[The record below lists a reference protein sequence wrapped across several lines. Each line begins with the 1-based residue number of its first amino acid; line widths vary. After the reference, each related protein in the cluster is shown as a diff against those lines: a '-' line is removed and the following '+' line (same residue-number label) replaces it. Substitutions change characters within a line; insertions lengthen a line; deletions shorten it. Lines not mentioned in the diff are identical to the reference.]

1 MKTPKGDGRWA
12 MGDRLKATG
21 LPPVQATR
29 SGLALAGTLAA
40 LAAAAFV
47 APAMATGEVVRVDAE
62 AAAAR
67 AVQVSD
73 AALAAVARSDGAR
86 ASLDAAG
93 SGRYPSLAAFAS
105 VSQRSAVPEFLA
117 KVEGPLQPPIVL
129 YPNIET
135 AYSAALQARQ
145 VLYAGGAVDAGREAS
160 RHELDGSEAARR
172 RVAADLALAGRLAY
186 WEAVRAEATLD
197 AASASEQR
205 ALRLQS
211 DTQAL
216 LDAGMAVKADI
227 LAAQSRLAT
236 AHVVVVRAQ
245 TRRLD
250 AFSQLRSLLHVD
262 AGDSL
267 ELADRIVIPLPPAP
281 APLEELQ
288 AEAISRRPE
297 LAAAAAQL
305 AALAARERLASA
317 PARPSVALDAQW
329 DLSRPNIRYFPLSD
343 EWNDSWSV
351 GVSAGWKLFDGGR
364 SRADARAAQAA
375 QRAVTA
381 ERAELARG
389 VTLEVEIVRQD
400 LLAARA
406 TVDAADAARAAAEER
421 ERASRERLDAGL
433 APMVEILDA
442 QSELAAAEQQQID
455 VRASAWIA
463 AARLTRATGR

>member
-1 MKTPKGDGRWA
+1 
-12 MGDRLKATG
+12 MGYRLKATG

-73 AALAAVARSDGAR
+73 ASLAAVARSDGAR

-381 ERAELARG
+381 ERDELARG

>member
-1 MKTPKGDGRWA
+1 M
-12 MGDRLKATG
+12 
-21 LPPVQATR
+21 
-29 SGLALAGTLAA
+29 
-40 LAAAAFV
+40 
-47 APAMATGEVVRVDAE
+47 
-62 AAAAR
+62 
-67 AVQVSD
+67 
-73 AALAAVARSDGAR
+73 
-86 ASLDAAG
+86 
-93 SGRYPSLAAFAS
+93 
-105 VSQRSAVPEFLA
+105 
-117 KVEGPLQPPIVL
+117 
-129 YPNIET
+129 
-135 AYSAALQARQ
+135 
-145 VLYAGGAVDAGREAS
+145 LYAGGAVDAGREAS

-267 ELADRIVIPLPPAP
+267 ELADRIVIPLPPAQ

-381 ERAELARG
+381 ERDELARG

>member
-12 MGDRLKATG
+12 MGDRRKATG

-73 AALAAVARSDGAR
+73 ASLAAVARSDGAR

-381 ERAELARG
+381 ERDELARG